1 MRNTIKKEVNIAR
14 EEWFIGVHFP
24 IISSVVSVWENAQ
37 LIEPPQMPIC
47 SGKSHHNWAS
57 RTLTLSTIFLNV
69 KQLNEVKQ
77 NKIRT
82 QNKIWNLRDNPE
94 QITEPTHHY
103 ILQSLT
109 LLFCFLFFFFGHPE
123 GKEGNNTMY
132 IYSTIFFLSSC
143 ACSCFVY
150 FVCALI
156 KTKDKKEEKKMK
168 YSVGQ
173 FFCDRRII
181 RPKLLWAEK
190 KQSDN
195 QNAIKFSAT
204 EPQPGPVASKHFL
217 ITGFSFDIS
226 DCDL

>member
-109 LLFCFLFFFFGHPE
+109 LLFCFLFFFWSSRRKRRKQH
-123 GKEGNNTMY
+123 NVY
-132 IYSTIFFLSSC
+132 IFHHLFSVILCLFMLCLLCLRFN
-143 ACSCFVY
+143 
-150 FVCALI
+150 
-156 KTKDKKEEKKMK
+156 KNKGQKGRKKMK